1 MTLPIIEHIRLMLQD
16 LAPGAVF
23 ECDQARMLNVKV
35 DTMPRF
41 ETGLN
46 GEVIKDSKGNPV
58 STTFIYIEE
67 PTQGYYDIPYRGHQ
81 RQRLPLMIYFCKF
94 EPMGNDAYKGD
105 TPFSTESKTTSR
117 LILRDELER
126 TLVRPFLLRLKTSRL
141 GMLYPEMMNTVRIVY
156 PSARFDANEVSV
168 GIELTTYS
176 DWCIWSEDPG
186 MDLIGKRLIDL
197 PVGTDLSGRMIRCLV
212 PNGVFPAAPNIPG
225 YSYTYWR
232 INKTER
238 FELVVGNT
246 AGADDYAFLRIDRRA
261 DRLNPSFNWSLISSV
276 ILKNNSGDRELW
288 YNPCFTLKAPG
299 GTTILDTAPEAFK
312 QYPFNELT
320 VVG

>member
-1 MTLPIIEHIRLMLQD
+1 MTLPIIERIRLMLQG

-41 ETGLN
+41 ETGLD

-67 PTQGYYDIPYRGHQ
+67 PTQGYYDIPYRGPQ

-94 EPMGNDAYKGD
+94 EPMGNDTYKGD

-126 TLVRPFLLRLKTSRL
+126 TLVRPFLRRLKTSRL
-141 GMLYPEMMNTVRIVY
+141 GMLYPEMMSTVRIVY

-176 DWCIWSEDPG
+176 DWCIWAEDPG

-197 PVGTDLSGRMIRCLV
+197 PVGTDLSGRMIRCLT
-212 PNGVFPAAPNIPG
+212 PEPLFPAALNVPNYVP
-225 YSYTYWR
+225 WR
-232 INKTER
+232 LNNTRR
-238 FELVVGNT
+238 FTLAVGNT
-246 AGADDYAFLRIDRRA
+246 AGTNGYAYLQINMGDALSGWIALSFLILRS
-261 DRLNPSFNWSLISSV
+261 NP
-276 ILKNNSGDRELW
+276 GDRNLW
-288 YNPCFTLKAPG
+288 YNSTCTFKAPEG
-299 GTTILDTAPEAFK
+299 SMVLNTAPEIFK
-312 QYPFNELT
+312 QYPFNTLT
-320 VVG
+320 IVG

>member
-1 MTLPIIEHIRLMLQD
+1 MTLPIIDHIRLMLQD

-67 PTQGYYDIPYRGHQ
+67 PLQGYYDIPYRGHQ

-126 TLVRPFLLRLKTSRL
+126 TLVRPFLRRLKTSRL

-212 PNGVFPAAPNIPG
+212 PEPYFTAAPNV
-225 YSYTYWR
+225 SRLAYW
-232 INKTER
+232 NLNNTEVR
-238 FELVVGNT
+238 FNIAVGNT
-246 AGADDYAFLRIDRRA
+246 GGANGSPYLQIHIGNEDTGWTVNY
-261 DRLNPSFNWSLISSV
+261 IS
-276 ILKNNSGDRELW
+276 ILKANPEDRNLWCSSG
-288 YNPCFTLKAPG
+288 CTVKAPEG
-299 GTTILDTAPEAFK
+299 SVFNPAPEEFK
-312 QYPFNELT
+312 QYPFNTLT
-320 VVG
+320 IVG

>member
-1 MTLPIIEHIRLMLQD
+1 MTLPIIERIRLMLQD

-126 TLVRPFLLRLKTSRL
+126 TLVRPFLRRLKTSRL

-176 DWCIWSEDPG
+176 DWCIWAEDPG
-186 MDLIGKRLIDL
+186 MDLIGKRLTDL
-197 PVGTDLSGRMIRCLV
+197 PVGTDLAGRMFRCVTPETL
-212 PNGVFPAAPNIPG
+212 FPASPTVPD
-225 YSYTYWR
+225 YVPWVF
-232 INKTER
+232 NKTKKY
-238 FELVVGNT
+238 VVAAGNT
-246 AGADDYAFLRIDRRA
+246 SGADGYAYLQINIGNTISGWIELASVVIKSNRGDRTV
-261 DRLNPSFNWSLISSV
+261 WY
-276 ILKNNSGDRELW
+276 NSG
-288 YNPCFTLKAPG
+288 CTLKFPEGSAVFYP
-299 GTTILDTAPEAFK
+299 APETFK
-312 QYPFNELT
+312 QYPYSTLT
-320 VVG
+320 IVG

>member
-1 MTLPIIEHIRLMLQD
+1 MLQD

-46 GEVIKDSKGNPV
+46 GEVIKDSNGNPV

-105 TPFSTESKTTSR
+105 TPFSAESKTTSR

-168 GIELTTYS
+168 GIELTIYS
-176 DWCIWSEDPG
+176 DWCIWTGGPG
-186 MDLIGKRLIDL
+186 MDLIGERLIDL
-197 PVGTDLSGRMIRCLV
+197 PVGTDLSGRMLRCV
-212 PNGVFPAAPNIPG
+212 TPEPFFTASPNVSGRFP
-225 YSYTYWR
+225 WLFHR
-232 INKTER
+232 TER
-238 FELVVGNT
+238 FTVTVGRV
-246 AGADDYAFLRIDRRA
+246 AGANGYTYLQVGIG
-261 DRLNPSFNWSLISSV
+261 
-276 ILKNNSGDRELW
+276 NSGSNRFEVSYTIIRSTLGDRNLW
-288 YNPCFTLKAPG
+288 YNSACTLKVSKGATVLTP
-299 GTTILDTAPEAFK
+299 APEIFK
-312 QYPFNELT
+312 QYPFNTLT
-320 VVG
+320 IVG

>member
-1 MTLPIIEHIRLMLQD
+1 MLQD

-197 PVGTDLSGRMIRCLV
+197 SVGTDLSGRMIRCLA
-212 PNGVFPAAPNIPG
+212 PNGIFPAAPYAPYNDFWDLNKTRRFILAVRDTGGAKG
-225 YSYTYWR
+225 YSFLQYTIGETLSDWPSLYYE
-232 INKTER
+232 I
-238 FELVVGNT
+238 LQS
-246 AGADDYAFLRIDRRA
+246 
-261 DRLNPSFNWSLISSV
+261 NP
-276 ILKNNSGDRELW
+276 GDRNVW
-288 YNPCFTLKAPG
+288 FNPGLTLKAPEG
-299 GTTILDTAPEAFK
+299 SAILNTAPESFN

>member
-1 MTLPIIEHIRLMLQD
+1 MLQD

-46 GEVIKDSKGNPV
+46 GEVIKDSNGNPV

-126 TLVRPFLLRLKTSRL
+126 TLVRPFLRRLKTSRL

-212 PNGVFPAAPNIPG
+212 PDNIFPSPTAPNTPTYVEWKFDKTKRFTLNVANTEGANG
-225 YSYTYWR
+225 YAYLR
-232 INKTER
+232 A
-238 FELVVGNT
+238 LVGSLKFSWAVWSIIL
-246 AGADDYAFLRIDRRA
+246 LR
-261 DRLNPSFNWSLISSV
+261 S
-276 ILKNNSGDRELW
+276 NSGDRNLW
-288 YNPCFTLKAPG
+288 YNIDITLKAPE
-299 GTTILDTAPEAFK
+299 GTTIFKPAPEAFK

>member
-1 MTLPIIEHIRLMLQD
+1 MTLPIIERIRLMLQE

-35 DTMPRF
+35 DTMSRF

-46 GEVIKDSKGNPV
+46 GEGIKDSKGNPV

-105 TPFSTESKTTSR
+105 TPFSAESKTTSR

-176 DWCIWSEDPG
+176 DWCIWAEDPG
-186 MDLIGKRLIDL
+186 MDLIGKRLVDL
-197 PVGTDLSGRMIRCLV
+197 PVGTNLTNRTLKFLVPGGVFYADPSFDKFQAWKFHTRGTPAIYVNVLGAGDRAYKIVVSTWGDISEPNTEGSSNMMRSVQGDLTKWINFDATFKLSGH
-212 PNGVFPAAPNIPG
+212 A
-225 YSYTYWR
+225 T
-232 INKTER
+232 
-238 FELVVGNT
+238 
-246 AGADDYAFLRIDRRA
+246 
-261 DRLNPSFNWSLISSV
+261 V
-276 ILKNNSGDRELW
+276 I
-288 YNPCFTLKAPG
+288 TKAPE
-299 GTTILDTAPEAFK
+299 TFMQFPLNT
-312 QYPFNELT
+312 LT
-320 VVG
+320 VIG

>member
-1 MTLPIIEHIRLMLQD
+1 MTLPIIERIRLMLQD

-41 ETGLN
+41 ETGLD

-105 TPFSTESKTTSR
+105 TPFSAESKTTSR
-117 LILRDELER
+117 LLLRDELER
-126 TLVRPFLLRLKTSRL
+126 TLVRPFLLRLKTSIL

-176 DWCIWSEDPG
+176 DWCIWAEDPG
-186 MDLIGKRLIDL
+186 MDLIGKRLMDL
-197 PVGTDLSGRMIRCLV
+197 PVGTDLAGRMFRCVTPETL
-212 PNGVFPAAPNIPG
+212 FPASPTVPD
-225 YSYTYWR
+225 YVPWVF
-232 INKTER
+232 NKTKKY
-238 FELVVGNT
+238 VVAAGNT
-246 AGADDYAFLRIDRRA
+246 SGANGYAYLQINIGNTITGWIELASVVIKSNRGDR
-261 DRLNPSFNWSLISSV
+261 SV
-276 ILKNNSGDRELW
+276 WYNSG
-288 YNPCFTLKAPG
+288 CTLKFPEGSAVFYP
-299 GTTILDTAPEAFK
+299 APETFK
-312 QYPFNELT
+312 QYPYSTLT
-320 VVG
+320 IVG

>member
-1 MTLPIIEHIRLMLQD
+1 MTLPIIDHIRLMLQD

-126 TLVRPFLLRLKTSRL
+126 TLVRPFLRRLKTSQL

-168 GIELTTYS
+168 GIELTIYS
-176 DWCIWSEDPG
+176 DWCIWAEDPS

-197 PVGTDLSGRMIRCLV
+197 PVGTDLSGRIIRCV
-212 PNGVFPAAPNIPG
+212 TPEPFFPAAPNIPTYTTYWRLNNVNTFIFIVRDTGGANG
-225 YSYTYWR
+225 YSYLQIHIGITGSDW
-232 INKTER
+232 TEGY
-238 FELVVGNT
+238 FT
-246 AGADDYAFLRIDRRA
+246 
-261 DRLNPSFNWSLISSV
+261 
-276 ILKNNSGDRELW
+276 ILKSNRGDRNLW
-288 YNPCFTLKAPG
+288 YNSAYTIKTPEGSTVLAP
-299 GTTILDTAPEAFK
+299 APEAFK
-312 QYPFNELT
+312 QYPFNTLT
-320 VVG
+320 IVG

>member
-1 MTLPIIEHIRLMLQD
+1 MTLPIIERIRLMLQD

-126 TLVRPFLLRLKTSRL
+126 TLVRPFLLRLKTSQL
-141 GMLYPEMMNTVRIVY
+141 GMLYPEMMDTVRIVY

-176 DWCIWSEDPG
+176 DWCIWAEDPG
-186 MDLIGKRLIDL
+186 MDLIGKRLVDL
-197 PVGTDLSGRMIRCLV
+197 PVGTDLSGRMIRCV
-212 PNGVFPAAPNIPG
+212 TPESIFPASPNVPV
-225 YSYTYWR
+225 YTPWR
-232 INKTER
+232 LNNTKRLIMS
-238 FELVVGNT
+238 VGNT
-246 AGADDYAFLRIDRRA
+246 SGANGYTFLRVYIAAGGLDWTET
-261 DRLNPSFNWSLISSV
+261 LFSIVQSNPGD
-276 ILKNNSGDRELW
+276 KNLWCNSG
-288 YNPCFTLKAPG
+288 CTVKAPEG
-299 GTTILDTAPEAFK
+299 STVLTPAPERFK
-312 QYPFNELT
+312 QYPFNTLT
-320 VVG
+320 IVG

>member
-1 MTLPIIEHIRLMLQD
+1 MTLPIIDHIRLMLQD

-46 GEVIKDSKGNPV
+46 GEVIKDSNGNPV

-117 LILRDELER
+117 LTLRDELER

-212 PNGVFPAAPNIPG
+212 PNGIFPAATNVSDSIYWYLNNKRLCLLAVRDTGGAKG
-225 YSYTYWR
+225 YSYLQV
-232 INKTER
+232 II
-238 FELVVGNT
+238 
-246 AGADDYAFLRIDRRA
+246 GATSSGSD
-261 DRLNPSFNWSLISSV
+261 WSSLYYQ
-276 ILKNNSGDRELW
+276 ILKSNPGDRNLW
-288 YNPCFTLKAPG
+288 SNPDFTFKAPEG
-299 GTTILDTAPEAFK
+299 STIFSTAPEVFK
-312 QYPFNELT
+312 QYPFNTLT
-320 VVG
+320 IVG

>member
-1 MTLPIIEHIRLMLQD
+1 MLQD

-197 PVGTDLSGRMIRCLV
+197 SVGTDLSGRMIRCLA
-212 PNGVFPAAPNIPG
+212 PNGIFPAAPYAPYNDFWDLNKTRRFTLAVRDTGGAKG
-225 YSYTYWR
+225 YS
-232 INKTER
+232 
-238 FELVVGNT
+238 
-246 AGADDYAFLRIDRRA
+246 FLQYIIGEA
-261 DRLNPSFNWSLISSV
+261 LSGWPSLYYEILQSNP
-276 ILKNNSGDRELW
+276 GDRNVW
-288 YNPCFTLKAPG
+288 FNPGLTLKAPEG
-299 GTTILDTAPEAFK
+299 SAILNTAPESFN

>member
-1 MTLPIIEHIRLMLQD
+1 MLQD

-46 GEVIKDSKGNPV
+46 GEVLKDSKGNPV

-197 PVGTDLSGRMIRCLV
+197 AVGTDLSGRMIRCLA
-212 PNGVFPAAPNIPG
+212 PNGIFPAAPYAPYNDFWDLNKTRRFILAVRDTGGAKG
-225 YSYTYWR
+225 YSFLQYTIGEALSGWPSLYYE
-232 INKTER
+232 I
-238 FELVVGNT
+238 LQS
-246 AGADDYAFLRIDRRA
+246 
-261 DRLNPSFNWSLISSV
+261 NP
-276 ILKNNSGDRELW
+276 GDRNVW
-288 YNPCFTLKAPG
+288 FNPGLTLKAPEG
-299 GTTILDTAPEAFK
+299 SAILNTAPESFN

>member
-1 MTLPIIEHIRLMLQD
+1 MLQD

-197 PVGTDLSGRMIRCLV
+197 SVGTDLSGRMIQCLA
-212 PNGVFPAAPNIPG
+212 PNGIFPAAPYAPHNDFWDLNKTRRFILAVRDTGGAEG
-225 YSYTYWR
+225 YS
-232 INKTER
+232 
-238 FELVVGNT
+238 
-246 AGADDYAFLRIDRRA
+246 FLQYIIGEALSDWPS
-261 DRLNPSFNWSLISSV
+261 LYYEILQSNP
-276 ILKNNSGDRELW
+276 GDRNVW
-288 YNPCFTLKAPG
+288 FNPGLTLKAPEG
-299 GTTILDTAPEAFK
+299 SAILNTAPESFN
-312 QYPFNELT
+312 QYPFNKLT

>member
-1 MTLPIIEHIRLMLQD
+1 MTLPIIDHIRLMLQD

-126 TLVRPFLLRLKTSRL
+126 TLVRPFLLRLKTSQL

-168 GIELTTYS
+168 GIELTVYS
-176 DWCIWSEDPG
+176 DWCIWAEDPG

-197 PVGTDLSGRMIRCLV
+197 PVGTDLSGRMIRCLA
-212 PNGVFPAAPNIPG
+212 PDRIFPAAPNIP
-225 YSYTYWR
+225 TYVTWSL
-232 INKTER
+232 NKTRR
-238 FELVVGNT
+238 FTLAVGNT
-246 AGADDYAFLRIDRRA
+246 GGANGFTYLRATTGEFSLDWSMMTFVVLRS
-261 DRLNPSFNWSLISSV
+261 NP
-276 ILKNNSGDRELW
+276 GDGNVW
-288 YNPCFTLKAPG
+288 FNPCLTLKAPG
-299 GTTILDTAPEAFK
+299 GTTILDPAPEAFK
-312 QYPFNELT
+312 QYPFNTLT
-320 VVG
+320 IVG

>member
-1 MTLPIIEHIRLMLQD
+1 MILPIIDHIRLMLQD

-105 TPFSTESKTTSR
+105 TPFSAESKTTSR

-197 PVGTDLSGRMIRCLV
+197 PVGTDLSGRMIRCLA
-212 PNGVFPAAPNIPG
+212 PNSIFPAAPNVPTNDSWNLNKISRFIFIVEGTGGANG
-225 YSYTYWR
+225 YAYLR
-232 INKTER
+232 VN
-238 FELVVGNT
+238 VGE
-246 AGADDYAFLRIDRRA
+246 
-261 DRLNPSFNWSLISSV
+261 PSFDWSISSLI
-276 ILKNNSGDRELW
+276 ILRSNKGDRNVWFNTGL
-288 YNPCFTLKAPG
+288 TIKAPER
-299 GTTILDTAPEAFK
+299 TSIRMTAPEAFK

>member
-126 TLVRPFLLRLKTSRL
+126 TLVRPFLRRLKTSRL

-197 PVGTDLSGRMIRCLV
+197 PVGTDLSGRMIRCLA
-212 PNGVFPAAPNIPG
+212 PEPFFSAAPNIP
-225 YSYTYWR
+225 SNASWDFNNPDKFIVT
-232 INKTER
+232 
-238 FELVVGNT
+238 VGSPT
-246 AGADDYAFLRIDRRA
+246 AATASSFLQIYIRNVN
-261 DRLNPSFNWSLISSV
+261 LNWTGMTVTVLKSSP
-276 ILKNNSGDRELW
+276 GDPGVRNLW
-288 YNPCFTLKAPG
+288 YNPAHTLKFPEGSAV
-299 GTTILDTAPEAFK
+299 LKTAPEVIK
-312 QYPFNELT
+312 QYPFNTLT
-320 VVG
+320 IVG

>member
-1 MTLPIIEHIRLMLQD
+1 MTLPIIDHIRLMLQD

-105 TPFSTESKTTSR
+105 TPFSAESKTTSR

-141 GMLYPEMMNTVRIVY
+141 GMLYPEMMSTVRIVY

-197 PVGTDLSGRMIRCLV
+197 PVGTDLSGRMIRCLTTDRI
-212 PNGVFPAAPNIPG
+212 FLAATNIPN
-225 YSYTYWR
+225 YVTWR
-232 INKTER
+232 LNKTKG
-238 FELVVGNT
+238 FTLAVGNT
-246 AGADDYAFLRIDRRA
+246 SGANGYKYLQIHTVYANLDWTGTSA
-261 DRLNPSFNWSLISSV
+261 T
-276 ILKNNSGDRELW
+276 ILKANPEDRNLW
-288 YNPCFTLKAPG
+288 YNTGLTIKALE
-299 GTTILDTAPEAFK
+299 GTTILRTAPEAFK

>member
-1 MTLPIIEHIRLMLQD
+1 MTLPIIDHIRLMLQD

-46 GEVIKDSKGNPV
+46 GEVIKDPKGNPV

-176 DWCIWSEDPG
+176 DWCIWAEDPG

-197 PVGTDLSGRMIRCLV
+197 PIGTDLSGRMLRCVVPEPYFTAATNVSRLV
-212 PNGVFPAAPNIPG
+212 YWNLNNTEVRFNIA
-225 YSYTYWR
+225 
-232 INKTER
+232 
-238 FELVVGNT
+238 VGNT
-246 AGADDYAFLRIDRRA
+246 GGANGSPYLQIHTGNEDTGWTVNYI
-261 DRLNPSFNWSLISSV
+261 P
-276 ILKNNSGDRELW
+276 ILKANPEDRNLWCSSG
-288 YNPCFTLKAPG
+288 CTVKAPEG
-299 GTTILDTAPEAFK
+299 STVFNTAPEEFK
-312 QYPFNELT
+312 QYPFNTLT
-320 VVG
+320 IVG

>member
-1 MTLPIIEHIRLMLQD
+1 MTLPIIERIRLMLQD

-46 GEVIKDSKGNPV
+46 GEVIKDSNGNPV

-67 PTQGYYDIPYRGHQ
+67 PLQGYYDIPYRGHQ

-105 TPFSTESKTTSR
+105 TPFSAESKTTSR

-126 TLVRPFLLRLKTSRL
+126 TLVRPFLLRLKTSQL

-168 GIELTTYS
+168 GIELTVYS
-176 DWCIWSEDPG
+176 DWCIWAEDPG

-197 PVGTDLSGRMIRCLV
+197 PVGTDLSGRMIRCVTPEPL
-212 PNGVFPAAPNIPG
+212 FSAAPNVSGSTPWALH
-225 YSYTYWR
+225 S
-232 INKTER
+232 TER
-238 FELVVGNT
+238 FTLT
-246 AGADDYAFLRIDRRA
+246 ARDIAGASGYSLLQINIGNSRSNPFEVSYTVLRT
-261 DRLNPSFNWSLISSV
+261 
-276 ILKNNSGDRELW
+276 ILGDRTLW
-288 YNPCFTLKAPG
+288 YNSGCTVKARE
-299 GTTILDTAPEAFK
+299 GTTVRTPAPEVFK
-312 QYPFNELT
+312 QYPFNT
-320 VVG
+320 PTIVG

>member
-1 MTLPIIEHIRLMLQD
+1 
-16 LAPGAVF
+16 
-23 ECDQARMLNVKV
+23 MLNVKV

-46 GEVIKDSKGNPV
+46 GEVIKDSNGNPV

-67 PTQGYYDIPYRGHQ
+67 PLQGYYDIPYRGHQ

-126 TLVRPFLLRLKTSRL
+126 TLVRPFLRRLKTSRL

-186 MDLIGKRLIDL
+186 MNLIGKRLMDL
-197 PVGTDLSGRMIRCLV
+197 PVGTDLAGRMFRCVTPETL
-212 PNGVFPAAPNIPG
+212 FPASPTVPD
-225 YSYTYWR
+225 YVPWVF
-232 INKTER
+232 NKTR
-238 FELVVGNT
+238 KYVVAAGNT
-246 AGADDYAFLRIDRRA
+246 SGANGYAYLQINIGNTMSGWIELASVVIKSNRGDR
-261 DRLNPSFNWSLISSV
+261 SV
-276 ILKNNSGDRELW
+276 WYNSG
-288 YNPCFTLKAPG
+288 CTLKFPEGSAVFYP
-299 GTTILDTAPEAFK
+299 APETFK
-312 QYPFNELT
+312 QYPYSTLT
-320 VVG
+320 IVG

>member
-1 MTLPIIEHIRLMLQD
+1 MLQD

-46 GEVIKDSKGNPV
+46 GEVIKDPKGNPV

-105 TPFSTESKTTSR
+105 TPFSAESKTTSR

-126 TLVRPFLLRLKTSRL
+126 TIVRPFLLRLKTSQL

-168 GIELTTYS
+168 GIELTIYS
-176 DWCIWSEDPG
+176 DW
-186 MDLIGKRLIDL
+186 
-197 PVGTDLSGRMIRCLV
+197 
-212 PNGVFPAAPNIPG
+212 
-225 YSYTYWR
+225 
-232 INKTER
+232 
-238 FELVVGNT
+238 
-246 AGADDYAFLRIDRRA
+246 
-261 DRLNPSFNWSLISSV
+261 
-276 ILKNNSGDRELW
+276 
-288 YNPCFTLKAPG
+288 
-299 GTTILDTAPEAFK
+299 
-312 QYPFNELT
+312 
-320 VVG
+320 

>member
-1 MTLPIIEHIRLMLQD
+1 MTLPIIERIRLMLQD

-46 GEVIKDSKGNPV
+46 GEVIKDSNGNPV

-67 PTQGYYDIPYRGHQ
+67 PLQGYYDIPYRGHQ

-126 TLVRPFLLRLKTSRL
+126 TIVRPFLLRLKTSQL

-156 PSARFDANEVSV
+156 PSARFDANEVSTSWP
-168 GIELTTYS
+168 LH
-176 DWCIWSEDPG
+176 
-186 MDLIGKRLIDL
+186 R
-197 PVGTDLSGRMIRCLV
+197 
-212 PNGVFPAAPNIPG
+212 
-225 YSYTYWR
+225 
-232 INKTER
+232 TER
-238 FELVVGNT
+238 FTLTARNIAGVSSYSLLQINIGNT
-246 AGADDYAFLRIDRRA
+246 KSNPFEVSYTTLRT
-261 DRLNPSFNWSLISSV
+261 
-276 ILKNNSGDRELW
+276 ILGDMTLW
-288 YNPCFTLKAPG
+288 YNPVCIVKARK
-299 GTTILDTAPEAFK
+299 GTTIFTPAPEAFK
-312 QYPFNELT
+312 QYPFNT
-320 VVG
+320 PTIVG

>member
-1 MTLPIIEHIRLMLQD
+1 MLQD

-94 EPMGNDAYKGD
+94 EPMSNDAYKGD

-197 PVGTDLSGRMIRCLV
+197 SVGTDLSGRMIRCLA
-212 PNGVFPAAPNIPG
+212 PNGIFPAGPYAPYNDFWDLNKTRRFILAVRDTGGAKG
-225 YSYTYWR
+225 YS
-232 INKTER
+232 
-238 FELVVGNT
+238 
-246 AGADDYAFLRIDRRA
+246 FLQCIIGEA
-261 DRLNPSFNWSLISSV
+261 LSGWPSLYYEILQSNP
-276 ILKNNSGDRELW
+276 GDRNVW
-288 YNPCFTLKAPG
+288 FNPGLTLKAPEG
-299 GTTILDTAPEAFK
+299 SAILNTAPESFN

>member
-1 MTLPIIEHIRLMLQD
+1 MTLPIIERIRLMLQD

-46 GEVIKDSKGNPV
+46 GEVIKDSNGNPV

-67 PTQGYYDIPYRGHQ
+67 PLQGYYDIPYRGHQ

-126 TLVRPFLLRLKTSRL
+126 KLVRPFLLRLKTSRL

-186 MDLIGKRLIDL
+186 MDLIGKRLMDL
-197 PVGTDLSGRMIRCLV
+197 PVGTDLAGRMFRCVTPETL
-212 PNGVFPAAPNIPG
+212 FPASPTVPDYVPWIF
-225 YSYTYWR
+225 
-232 INKTER
+232 NKTKKY
-238 FELVVGNT
+238 VVAAGNT
-246 AGADDYAFLRIDRRA
+246 SGADGYAYLQINIGNTISGWIELASVVIKSNRGDR
-261 DRLNPSFNWSLISSV
+261 NVWY
-276 ILKNNSGDRELW
+276 NSG
-288 YNPCFTLKAPG
+288 CTLKFPEGSAVFYP
-299 GTTILDTAPEAFK
+299 APETFK
-312 QYPFNELT
+312 QYPYSTLT
-320 VVG
+320 IVG

>member
-1 MTLPIIEHIRLMLQD
+1 MTLPIIDHLRVMLQD

-46 GEVIKDSKGNPV
+46 GEVIKDSNGNPV

-67 PTQGYYDIPYRGHQ
+67 PLQGYYDIPYRGHQ

-126 TLVRPFLLRLKTSRL
+126 TLVRPFLRRLKTSRL

-212 PNGVFPAAPNIPG
+212 PNIIFPAAPKAP
-225 YSYTYWR
+225 TYISWNL
-232 INKTER
+232 NKTRR
-238 FELVVGNT
+238 FSLAVRDT
-246 AGADDYAFLRIDRRA
+246 AGANGYSSLQ
-261 DRLNPSFNWSLISSV
+261 LNIGYKLLDWTSLYYV
-276 ILKNNSGDRELW
+276 IVRSNPGNRNLW
-288 YNPCFTLKAPG
+288 YSPGLTFKAPE
-299 GTTILDTAPEAFK
+299 GTTIFDTAPEAFK
-312 QYPFNELT
+312 QYPFNTLT
-320 VVG
+320 IVG

>member
-1 MTLPIIEHIRLMLQD
+1 MTLPIIDHIRLMLQD

-23 ECDQARMLNVKV
+23 ECDQARMLNVKA

-41 ETGLN
+41 ETGLD

-67 PTQGYYDIPYRGHQ
+67 PTQGSYDIPYRGHQ

-141 GMLYPEMMNTVRIVY
+141 GMLYPEMMSTVRIVY

-176 DWCIWSEDPG
+176 DWCIWAEDPG
-186 MDLIGKRLIDL
+186 MDLIGKRLIAL
-197 PVGTDLSGRMIRCLV
+197 PVGTDLSGRMVRCV
-212 PNGVFPAAPNIPG
+212 APESIFPATPNVPG
-225 YSYTYWR
+225 YAPWR
-232 INKTER
+232 FSTTKTVVMSVR
-238 FELVVGNT
+238 DTGGANGYSFLHVHIGGKRAGWAELGFQILRSNT
-246 AGADDYAFLRIDRRA
+246 
-261 DRLNPSFNWSLISSV
+261 
-276 ILKNNSGDRELW
+276 GDRNLW
-288 YNPCFTLKAPG
+288 FNPAC
-299 GTTILDTAPEAFK
+299 TIKFPEGSAVLDPAPEAFK
-312 QYPFNELT
+312 QYPFNMLT
-320 VVG
+320 IIG

>member
-1 MTLPIIEHIRLMLQD
+1 MTLPIIDHIRLMLQD
-16 LAPGAVF
+16 LAPGAVL

-67 PTQGYYDIPYRGHQ
+67 PLQGYYDIPYRGHQ

-168 GIELTTYS
+168 GIELTIYS
-176 DWCIWSEDPG
+176 DWCIWAKDPG

-197 PVGTDLSGRMIRCLV
+197 PIGTDLSGRMLRCVV
-212 PNGVFPAAPNIPG
+212 PESYFPVATDVPKRVN
-225 YSYTYWR
+225 W
-232 INKTER
+232 
-238 FELVVGNT
+238 
-246 AGADDYAFLRIDRRA
+246 
-261 DRLNPSFNWSLISSV
+261 RLNDEQGTCIAAGNLGGDTGYAYLQIDIMTPGPNRFTMHLMVIRSLR
-276 ILKNNSGDRELW
+276 GDRTVW
-288 YNPCFTLKAPG
+288 YNPVCTVKTPEGL
-299 GTTILDTAPEAFK
+299 TILNPAPELFK
-312 QYPFNELT
+312 QYPFNMIT
-320 VVG
+320 IVG

>member
-105 TPFSTESKTTSR
+105 TPFSAESKTTSR

-126 TLVRPFLLRLKTSRL
+126 TLVRPFLRRLKTSRL

-197 PVGTDLSGRMIRCLV
+197 PVGTDLSGRMIRCLA
-212 PNGVFPAAPNIPG
+212 PDNIFPAAPNIPNTPN
-225 YSYTYWR
+225 YVTWSL
-232 INKTER
+232 NKTNG
-238 FELVVGNT
+238 FTLAVGNT
-246 AGADDYAFLRIDRRA
+246 GGAKGYKYLRVTTSESPLD
-261 DRLNPSFNWSLISSV
+261 WSQMTFV
-276 ILKNNSGDRELW
+276 ILRSNPGGGNVW
-288 YNPCFTLKAPG
+288 YNTGLTIKALE
-299 GTTILDTAPEAFK
+299 GTTTLRTAPEAFK

>member
-1 MTLPIIEHIRLMLQD
+1 MLQD

-46 GEVIKDSKGNPV
+46 GEAIKDSMGNPV

-105 TPFSTESKTTSR
+105 TPFSAESETTSR

-126 TLVRPFLLRLKTSRL
+126 TLVRPFLRRLKTSQL

-176 DWCIWSEDPG
+176 DWCIWAEDPG
-186 MDLIGKRLIDL
+186 MDLIGKRLIAL
-197 PVGTDLSGRMIRCLV
+197 PIGTDLSGRMLRCVV
-212 PNGVFPAAPNIPG
+212 PDNIFPAAPNTQTYAKWDLNKTRRFILDVGSTQGDNGYAYLRINVGDPLSSWTWLSYMILKSIPG
-225 YSYTYWR
+225 
-232 INKTER
+232 
-238 FELVVGNT
+238 
-246 AGADDYAFLRIDRRA
+246 DR
-261 DRLNPSFNWSLISSV
+261 N
-276 ILKNNSGDRELW
+276 LW
-288 YNPCFTLKAPG
+288 YNPVYSFKAPE
-299 GTTILDTAPEAFK
+299 GTTILNTAPEAFK

>member
-46 GEVIKDSKGNPV
+46 GEVIKDSNGNPV

-67 PTQGYYDIPYRGHQ
+67 PLQGYYDIPYRGHQ

-126 TLVRPFLLRLKTSRL
+126 TLVRPFLLRLKTSQL
-141 GMLYPEMMNTVRIVY
+141 GMLYPEMMNTVRVVY

-176 DWCIWSEDPG
+176 DWCIWAEDPG

-197 PVGTDLSGRMIRCLV
+197 PVGTNLTNRTLKFLVPGGVFYADPSFDGFQSWKFHTRRVPAIYVNVLGAGDRAYKVVVLTWGDISEPKTEGSSNLMISVQGDLTKWINFDATFKLSGHATI
-212 PNGVFPAAPNIPG
+212 I
-225 YSYTYWR
+225 T
-232 INKTER
+232 
-238 FELVVGNT
+238 
-246 AGADDYAFLRIDRRA
+246 
-261 DRLNPSFNWSLISSV
+261 
-276 ILKNNSGDRELW
+276 
-288 YNPCFTLKAPG
+288 KAPEVFMQFPLN
-299 GTTILDTAPEAFK
+299 TLTI
-312 QYPFNELT
+312 
-320 VVG
+320 VG

>member
-1 MTLPIIEHIRLMLQD
+1 MLQD

-58 STTFIYIEE
+58 STTFIYIED

-186 MDLIGKRLIDL
+186 MGLIGKRLIDL
-197 PVGTDLSGRMIRCLV
+197 SVGTDLSGRIIRCLA
-212 PNGVFPAAPNIPG
+212 PNGIFPAAPYAPHNDFWDFNKTRRFILAVRDTGGAKG
-225 YSYTYWR
+225 YS
-232 INKTER
+232 
-238 FELVVGNT
+238 
-246 AGADDYAFLRIDRRA
+246 FLQYIIGEA
-261 DRLNPSFNWSLISSV
+261 LSGWPSLYYEILQSNP
-276 ILKNNSGDRELW
+276 GDRNVW
-288 YNPCFTLKAPG
+288 FNPGLTLKAPEG
-299 GTTILDTAPEAFK
+299 SAILNPAPESFN

>member
-1 MTLPIIEHIRLMLQD
+1 MTLPIIERIRLMLQD

-46 GEVIKDSKGNPV
+46 GEVIKDPKGNPV

-105 TPFSTESKTTSR
+105 TPFSAESKTTSR

-126 TLVRPFLLRLKTSRL
+126 TLVRPFLLRLKTSQL

-168 GIELTTYS
+168 GIELTVYS

-186 MDLIGKRLIDL
+186 MDLIGKRLMDL
-197 PVGTDLSGRMIRCLV
+197 PIGTDLAGRMFRCVTPETLFQASPTV
-212 PNGVFPAAPNIPG
+212 PDYVPWVF
-225 YSYTYWR
+225 
-232 INKTER
+232 NKTKKY
-238 FELVVGNT
+238 VVAAGNT
-246 AGADDYAFLRIDRRA
+246 SGDNGYAYLQINIGNTITGWIELATVVIKSNRGDR
-261 DRLNPSFNWSLISSV
+261 SV
-276 ILKNNSGDRELW
+276 WYNSG
-288 YNPCFTLKAPG
+288 CTLKFPEGSAVFYP
-299 GTTILDTAPEAFK
+299 APETFK
-312 QYPFNELT
+312 QYPYSTLT
-320 VVG
+320 IVG

>member
-1 MTLPIIEHIRLMLQD
+1 MLQD

-35 DTMPRF
+35 DTIPRF

-67 PTQGYYDIPYRGHQ
+67 PAQGYYDIPYRGHQ

-94 EPMGNDAYKGD
+94 EPMGNDACKGD

-156 PSARFDANEVSV
+156 PSARFDADEVSV
-168 GIELTTYS
+168 GIELTAYS

-197 PVGTDLSGRMIRCLV
+197 SVGTDLSGRMIRCLV
-212 PNGVFPAAPNIPG
+212 PNGMFPAAPYAPHNDFWDLNKTRRFILAVRDTGGAKG
-225 YSYTYWR
+225 YS
-232 INKTER
+232 
-238 FELVVGNT
+238 
-246 AGADDYAFLRIDRRA
+246 FLQYITGEA
-261 DRLNPSFNWSLISSV
+261 LSGWPPLYYEILQSNP
-276 ILKNNSGDRELW
+276 GDRNVW
-288 YNPCFTLKAPG
+288 FNPGLTLKAPKG
-299 GTTILDTAPEAFK
+299 SAILNPAPESFN
-312 QYPFNELT
+312 QYPFNELA

>member
-1 MTLPIIEHIRLMLQD
+1 MTLPVIDHIRLMLQD

-46 GEVIKDSKGNPV
+46 GEVIKDPKGNPV

-126 TLVRPFLLRLKTSRL
+126 TLVRPFLLRLKTSQL

-176 DWCIWSEDPG
+176 DWCIWAEDPG

-212 PNGVFPAAPNIPG
+212 PNGLFPAVVPNVPAYSPWSFNKTGGFTLAARDTGGANG
-225 YSYTYWR
+225 YSYLQLNMADAILGWTSKYYD
-232 INKTER
+232 I
-238 FELVVGNT
+238 LVS
-246 AGADDYAFLRIDRRA
+246 
-261 DRLNPSFNWSLISSV
+261 NP
-276 ILKNNSGDRELW
+276 GDRNLW
-288 YNPCFTLKAPG
+288 HNPGFILKAPK
-299 GTTILDTAPEAFK
+299 GTTIFNTAPEAFK
-312 QYPFNELT
+312 QYPFNTLT
-320 VVG
+320 IVG

>member
-46 GEVIKDSKGNPV
+46 GEVIKDSNGNPV

-67 PTQGYYDIPYRGHQ
+67 PLQGYYDIPYRGHQ

-105 TPFSTESKTTSR
+105 TPFSAESKTTSR

-126 TLVRPFLLRLKTSRL
+126 TLVRPFLRRLKTSRL

-176 DWCIWSEDPG
+176 DWCIWSED
-186 MDLIGKRLIDL
+186 LIGKRLIDL
-197 PVGTDLSGRMIRCLV
+197 PVGTDLSGRMIRCLA
-212 PNGVFPAAPNIPG
+212 PWPIFPATLENLD
-225 YSYTYWR
+225 YTSWR
-232 INKTER
+232 FDNARR
-238 FELVVGNT
+238 FLVIAGI
-246 AGADDYAFLRIDRRA
+246 AGGADGHAYLQIDIRDSIGSGRFSEYFTVLRTNTRDR
-261 DRLNPSFNWSLISSV
+261 N
-276 ILKNNSGDRELW
+276 LW
-288 YNPCFTLKAPG
+288 YNFSCTVKAPKG
-299 GTTILDTAPEAFK
+299 STVLTPAPEMLK
-312 QYPFNELT
+312 QYPLNTLT
-320 VVG
+320 IVG

>member
-1 MTLPIIEHIRLMLQD
+1 MTLPIIERIRLMLQD

-46 GEVIKDSKGNPV
+46 GEVIKDPKGNPV

-126 TLVRPFLLRLKTSRL
+126 TIVRPFLLRLKTSQL

-168 GIELTTYS
+168 GIELTVYS
-176 DWCIWSEDPG
+176 DWCIWAEDPG

-197 PVGTDLSGRMIRCLV
+197 PVGTDLSARMIRCVTPEPL
-212 PNGVFPAAPNIPG
+212 FSAAPNVSGRTLWPLH
-225 YSYTYWR
+225 S
-232 INKTER
+232 TER
-238 FELVVGNT
+238 FTLT
-246 AGADDYAFLRIDRRA
+246 ARDIAGADGYSFLQINIGNSRS
-261 DRLNPSFNWSLISSV
+261 NPFEVSYMVLRT
-276 ILKNNSGDRELW
+276 ILGDRTLW
-288 YNPCFTLKAPG
+288 YNPVCTVKARK
-299 GTTILDTAPEAFK
+299 GTTVRTPAPEVFK
-312 QYPFNELT
+312 QYPFNTLT
-320 VVG
+320 IVG

>member
-1 MTLPIIEHIRLMLQD
+1 MTLPIIERIRLMLQD

-126 TLVRPFLLRLKTSRL
+126 TLVRPFLLRLKTSQL

-156 PSARFDANEVSV
+156 PPARFDANEVSV

-176 DWCIWSEDPG
+176 DWCIWAEDPG
-186 MDLIGKRLIDL
+186 MDLIGKRLMDL
-197 PVGTDLSGRMIRCLV
+197 PVGTDLAGRMFRCVTPETL
-212 PNGVFPAAPNIPG
+212 FPASPTVPD
-225 YSYTYWR
+225 YVPWVF
-232 INKTER
+232 NKTKKY
-238 FELVVGNT
+238 VVAAGNT
-246 AGADDYAFLRIDRRA
+246 SGADGYAYLQINIGNTMSGWIELASVVIKSNRGDR
-261 DRLNPSFNWSLISSV
+261 SV
-276 ILKNNSGDRELW
+276 WYNSG
-288 YNPCFTLKAPG
+288 CTLKFPEGSAVFYP
-299 GTTILDTAPEAFK
+299 APETFK
-312 QYPFNELT
+312 QYPYSTLT
-320 VVG
+320 IVG